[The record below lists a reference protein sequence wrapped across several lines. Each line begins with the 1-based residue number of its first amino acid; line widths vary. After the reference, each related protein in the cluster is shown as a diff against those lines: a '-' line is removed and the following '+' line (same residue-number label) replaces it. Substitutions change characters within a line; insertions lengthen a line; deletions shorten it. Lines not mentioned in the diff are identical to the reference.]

1 MLDRIKRYQ
10 RYKDYYAISSFEVK
24 WSLFMTLAFF
34 AFFKYGLNFYQEF
47 LIYQEGIKQIIMAI
61 IGGEFTLL
69 GMSLAG
75 IAIVVSLISPEELK
89 IIAKIDKNDTVNRV
103 LSHFEFS
110 AVNLAVQIIYMF
122 IIYAVLLC
130 QKPKVCV
137 GIFWILCVLI
147 IYHFCFNIL
156 YIVSLVGSCI
166 SLSSIKN
173 QCYKIS
179 QNAHSVIDLANEIR
193 IEYLLKI
200 VLANS
205 GINRHKFLQELFGLL
220 DESQVKNKEEIK
232 DYLRHRYE
240 LQ

>member
-1 MLDRIKRYQ
+1 M
-10 RYKDYYAISSFEVK
+10 
-24 WSLFMTLAFF
+24 
-34 AFFKYGLNFYQEF
+34 
-47 LIYQEGIKQIIMAI
+47 
-61 IGGEFTLL
+61 
-69 GMSLAG
+69 
-75 IAIVVSLISPEELK
+75 
-89 IIAKIDKNDTVNRV
+89 
-103 LSHFEFS
+103 
-110 AVNLAVQIIYMF
+110 
-122 IIYAVLLC
+122 
-130 QKPKVCV
+130 
-137 GIFWILCVLI
+137 
-147 IYHFCFNIL
+147 

-205 GINRHKFLQELFGLL
+205 GINRHKFLQELFSLL